1 MALQQKQ
8 QVCIQL
14 PMYADNMA
22 LSAFACRMLLLLHAK
37 QQLIKCQTH
46 ISKPAAA
53 DLLL

>member
-1 MALQQKQ
+1 
-8 QVCIQL
+8 
-14 PMYADNMA
+14 MYADNMA
-22 LSAFACRMLLLLHAK
+22 LSAFACRMLLLLLRAK

>member
-1 MALQQKQ
+1 MAWQQKQ

-22 LSAFACRMLLLLHAK
+22 LSAFACRMLLRAK